1 VRVPQRAACVRRT
14 IPVADPLARRREL
27 RILSTD
33 AEALLWRFLRNRDLL
48 GFKFR
53 RQHPCGRYILDFYCV
68 ERRVCIELDGGQHF
82 EPGAIAYDE
91 LRTAF
96 LRHRGIT
103 VLRFSNDLVLREA
116 SAVLEAISFALG
128 VPPVVG

>member
-1 VRVPQRAACVRRT
+1 
-14 IPVADPLARRREL
+14 VADLLARRRAL
-27 RILSTD
+27 RTQSTD
-33 AEALLWRFLRNRDLL
+33 AEALLWRALRSRALL

-68 ERRVCIELDGGQHF
+68 EKRVCVELDGGQHF
-82 EPGAIAYDE
+82 EPAAVAYDE

-96 LRHRGIT
+96 LRRRGIT
-103 VLRFSNDLVLREA
+103 LLRFSNDLVLRQSA
-116 SAVLEAISFALG
+116 AVLEAISFALG